1 MNSRARNELI
11 RVVAGLLMIVVGVA
25 LFMSKTRVSSDF
37 LESDGVWTWWKI
49 ILVLL
54 PLAAGIVLLVVKPN
68 LKASGIVAAL
78 GAVLL
83 IAVILINTTI
93 IIEKDIAPY
102 EWAIYGVLV
111 FGGML
116 VSVLSLFIRRKKKS

>member
-37 LESDGVWTWWKI
+37 LEYDGGWTWWKI
-49 ILVLL
+49 LLVLL
-54 PLAAGIVLLVVKPN
+54 PLAAGIVLLAVKPH
-68 LKASGIVAAL
+68 LKISGIVAGL
-78 GAVLL
+78 GAVLVV
-83 IAVILINTTI
+83 AVILVNTTI
-93 IIEKDIAPY
+93 IIEKDIASY
-102 EWAIYGVLV
+102 EWVIYGVLI

-116 VSVLSLFIRRKKKS
+116 VSVLSLFIRRKKK

>member
-25 LFMSKTRVSSDF
+25 LFMSKTRVSSAF

-54 PLAAGIVLLVVKPN
+54 PLAAGIVMLAVKPGFWVS
-68 LKASGIVAAL
+68 KAVASL
-78 GAVLL
+78 GAVLVVT
-83 IAVILINTTI
+83 VILVNTTI
-93 IIEKDIAPY
+93 IIEEDIASY
-102 EWAIYGVLV
+102 EWVIYGVLI

-116 VSVLSLFIRRKKKS
+116 VSILSLFIRRKKK